1 MVNRARTMAY
11 EIYYA
16 LTTTTTCFE
25 KLCFLV
31 WFFLDASFATIAVN
45 FAYAPDRR
53 PVLVKRLVVGVLLGI
68 VFLHSLCQW
77 FPDEREQ
84 VTANRHYLAIANWMG
99 LFVLAT
105 VKRRYKETESQDLV
119 YSLLIPRSSNI

>member
-1 MVNRARTMAY
+1 MDY

-53 PVLVKRLVVGVLLGI
+53 PVSVKRLVVGVLLGI
-68 VFLHSLCQW
+68 VFLRALCQW
-77 FPDEREQ
+77 FPNEREQ
-84 VTANRHYLAIANWMG
+84 ANAYWTGIILQFPIGWG
-99 LFVLAT
+99 SL
-105 VKRRYKETESQDLV
+105 
-119 YSLLIPRSSNI
+119 YSLLRRGDTKGQSLEIWCVLCLY